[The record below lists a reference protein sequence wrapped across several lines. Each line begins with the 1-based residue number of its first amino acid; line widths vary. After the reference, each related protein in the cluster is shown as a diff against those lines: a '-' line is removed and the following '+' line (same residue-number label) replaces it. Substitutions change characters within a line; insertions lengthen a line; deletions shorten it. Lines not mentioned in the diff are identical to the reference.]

1 MQYPL
6 MNASRS
12 YRVSIP
18 ELKGGMNLYDSPEY
32 IEDNQ
37 IAGGKNLWWMNG
49 ALRTRP
55 GLSLQ
60 TINKHIYGDY
70 AFFDIDIEK
79 RDTSESPP
87 YYGQYALLQT
97 VSGSSL
103 LARIDFVRYDGSA
116 AFDFSGNWEIGQA
129 GTKTNLIYTN
139 GTAEIEE
146 YRPEFLLFTSEGK
159 IYMHYETKDEN
170 SMKDV
175 TDSAYVPLVM
185 VNGEPQTQDSQPV
198 GTLFE
203 GYNMLTGAFRAWFT
217 SAGDGPN
224 IIYHLPTNALTSYS
238 GEDIVVEYL
247 DNSGLTHSWTI
258 PYNKST
264 STGTQ
269 TIGGKAIYATVN
281 RSRGSVF
288 FIDDDDTGVPL
299 PKSDVR
305 NNVKITAWRTDY
317 EKRNKIYQMTIS
329 TWFGGDR
336 SSTNSG
342 TRLFM
347 SGNPQE
353 PGLVHW
359 SDINNPLYFPE
370 NNYAYI
376 GDKSSQVTAFGKQQ
390 NILVLFKEHEMF
402 YAEYVAGTPYTAEDV
417 IEGRVVD
424 VTAYAATFPITP
436 INGYI
441 GCDCPGTIRL
451 CNNHLVWAASD
462 GHVYTLA
469 SPNQYNQR
477 NVQAISQMVESLLKT
492 VSYEEWENARAV
504 DYRGHYLLLT
514 GNRIFLFNY
523 GDSGFLYINSYYKQE
538 TAQRNIAWYV
548 WDMAVPGVEWIYMM
562 ARVDSL
568 LMHGVYQ
575 GIHVYY
581 VLDTSKD
588 TDDHPWIDFEHNEE
602 IGWEPERIPYMFQTK
617 QFDFNVME
625 KRKTINS
632 IYIWSG
638 ESTEADI
645 TYILER
651 CEMQDVNAL
660 LPVSGVS
667 RKTPN
672 ISRERTFGMR
682 IEGKGNAEFS
692 GITINYKL
700 MGGVR

>member
-55 GLSLQ
+55 GMSLQ

-103 LARIDFVRYDGSA
+103 LVRMDFVRYDGSA

-139 GTAEIEE
+139 GTAEIED

-159 IYMHYETKDEN
+159 IFMHYETKDEN

-175 TDSAYVPLVM
+175 TDSAYVPIVM
-185 VNGEPQTQDSQPV
+185 VNGEPQAAYGKPV

-203 GYNMLTGAFRAWFT
+203 GYNMLTEAFRAWF
-217 SAGDGPN
+217 SSDGEG
-224 IIYHLPTNALTSYS
+224 IYYNLPTSQ
-238 GEDIVVEYL
+238 L
-247 DNSGLTHSWTI
+247 DENKPIEITYTHTNGVT
-258 PYNKST
+258 YNWYCTYFLGGSELP
-264 STGTQ
+264 Q
-269 TIGGKAIYATVN
+269 TIDGKDVFVRCSWSGGFHFETSDGLKAMPTV
-281 RSRGSVF
+281 
-288 FIDDDDTGVPL
+288 L
-299 PKSDVR
+299 R
-305 NNVKITAWRTDY
+305 NNITVKAWRKTDG
-317 EKRNKIYQMTIS
+317 ISQSTVIGGMTVS

-336 SSTNSG
+336 SSTNGG
-342 TRLFM
+342 TRLFL
-347 SGNPQE
+347 SGNPSN

-390 NILVLFKEHEMF
+390 NILVIFKEHEMF

-514 GNRIFLFNY
+514 GSRIFLFNY

-548 WDMAVPGVEWIYMM
+548 WDMTVPDIEWIYMM

-568 LMHGVYQ
+568 LLHGVYQ

-588 TDDHPWIDFEHNEE
+588 TDDHPWIDFEHNEN
-602 IGWEPERIPYMFQTK
+602 IVWDLVGIPYMLQTK
-617 QFDFNVME
+617 QFDFNAME
-625 KRKTINS
+625 RLKTINS
-632 IYIWSG
+632 VYIWSG
-638 ESTEADI
+638 ESTEAVI

-651 CEMQDVNAL
+651 GEMQDVNAF

-667 RKTPN
+667 RKTPS

-682 IEGKGNAEFS
+682 IEGEGNAEFS
-692 GITINYKL
+692 GIVINYKM